1 MAIPGVNHT
10 ALGQKVIKLM
20 DEYKARMSTPS
31 DDRQENMQRIKMLQN
46 IVGVAAP
53 QMNNMDLTTATDV
66 ARIMF
71 EKINEGW
78 GTVYTESNLF
88 RLGETLKGTAFDMDK
103 LTMFITAFTAMSD
116 AARDKSRKV
125 VIDENRLAKVLK
137 NQNLAIAICRI
148 RDNINTRNGFKV

>member
-103 LTMFITAFTAMSD
+103 PTMFITAFTAMSD

>member
-10 ALGQKVIKLM
+10 VLGQKVIKLM

-53 QMNNMDLTTATDV
+53 QMNNMDLTIATDV
-66 ARIMF
+66 ARVMF

-103 LTMFITAFTAMSD
+103 LTMFVTAFTAMSD
-116 AARDKSRKV
+116 AARDSSRKV

-148 RDNINTRNGFKV
+148 RDNINARNGFKV